1 MSARLSG
8 LSPTLRADDRPE
20 ERLSAPVR
28 RRFSLMSARGAARH
42 AIGDKLFAAA
52 ALAAA
57 LLTLALLLGIL
68 GSLFV
73 GALPAIQ
80 QFGPAFL
87 VDPTW
92 DPPNEKYG
100 GAVMIYGTLASSF
113 IALLIA
119 VPVSF
124 GIALFLTEL
133 SPAWL
138 KRPLGTA
145 IELLAAVPSIVYGMW
160 GLLVFGPLLAT
171 YVQQPLQAAFGDVPA
186 LGTLFSGP
194 PVGIGLLAAGII
206 LAIMI
211 IPYIAAVM
219 RDVFEVT
226 PPMLKESAYAL
237 GSTTWETMFRVV
249 LPYTKSGV
257 IGGIMLGL
265 GRALGETM
273 AVTFV
278 IGNMN
283 QLDSI
288 SLFAPANSITSAIA
302 NEFAEAGGGMHEAA
316 LIYLGLVLFLI
327 TFIVLALSKLL
338 LARLRRHEGTRA

>member
-1 MSARLSG
+1 MDYRALGAQRERMSSPPPAR
-8 LSPTLRADDRPE
+8 RALTGALADR
-20 ERLSAPVR
+20 L
-28 RRFSLMSARGAARH
+28 FGWTAR
-42 AIGDKLFAAA
+42 
-52 ALAAA
+52 AAA
-57 LLTLALLLGIL
+57 LLTLALLAGIL
-68 GSLFV
+68 VSLLI
-73 GALPAIQ
+73 GAWPAIEKYGLG
-80 QFGPAFL
+80 FFTST
-87 VDPTW
+87 TW
-92 DPPNEKYG
+92 DPVSEDFG
-100 GAVMIYGTLASSF
+100 GLVMIYGTLATSL
-113 IALLIA
+113 IALVIA

-171 YVQQPLQAAFGDVPA
+171 YVQQPLQGLFGNAPV
-186 LGTLFSGP
+186 LGALFSGP
-194 PVGIGLLAAGII
+194 PVGIGILAAGII

-211 IPYIAAVM
+211 IPFIASVM
-219 RDVFEVT
+219 RDVFDVT

-237 GSTTWETMFRVV
+237 GSTTWEVVFRVV

-278 IGNMN
+278 IGNFN

-288 SLFAPANSITSAIA
+288 SLFAAANSITSALA
-302 NEFAEAGGGMHEAA
+302 NEFAEAGSGMHQAA
-316 LIYLGLVLFLI
+316 LIYLGLVLFFI
-327 TFIVLALSKLL
+327 TFVVLSLSKLL
-338 LARLRRHEGTRA
+338 LARLRRNEGARS